1 MLFHIEVSSSV
12 RHARS
17 FNLSEKE
24 LERMVMK
31 PWLAGRPIELG
42 DRKWDPNESALRVL
56 EGPELSNP
64 ELSFGQAW
72 ANAERSSEDV
82 TKRVLGEALEAQ
94 RAGSGPAALVIETD
108 SAVQTLAELVSGR
121 ETRSVELEDLG
132 ERIDGRD
139 PAIAAVIVVIQRRG
153 PDS

>member
-1 MLFHIEVSSSV
+1 MPFHIEVRSSL

-17 FNLSEKE
+17 FNLTTEE
-24 LERMVMK
+24 LEQTVLK
-31 PWLAGRPIELG
+31 PWFAGRSIQLG
-42 DRKWDPNESALRVL
+42 DRKWDPEESELRLL

-72 ANAERSSEDV
+72 ANAERSGEDV
-82 TKRVLGEALEAQ
+82 TKRVLSDAAEA
-94 RAGSGPAALVIETD
+94 RRTGSGPATLVIETD

-121 ETRSVELEDLG
+121 ETRSVDLAEIG

-139 PAIAAVIVVIQRRG
+139 ARVAAVILVVSRPG
-153 PDS
+153 T